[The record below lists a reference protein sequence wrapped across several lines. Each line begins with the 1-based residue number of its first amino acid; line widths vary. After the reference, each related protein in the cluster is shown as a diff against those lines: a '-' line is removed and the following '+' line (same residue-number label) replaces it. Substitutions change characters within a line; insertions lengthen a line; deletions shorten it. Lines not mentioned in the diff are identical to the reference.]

1 MPRGP
6 QAETK
11 AVDMELSDLA
21 SEDAI
26 CSFRGGTRDV
36 PLLDSEKPLPC
47 PGSPQHMREERE
59 RERDGVVSGER

>member
-1 MPRGP
+1 MVPRGP

-26 CSFRGGTRDV
+26 CSFMAGHV
-36 PLLDSEKPLPC
+36 MFPF
-47 PGSPQHMREERE
+47 
-59 RERDGVVSGER
+59 

>member
-1 MPRGP
+1 MVPRGP

-36 PLLDSEKPLPC
+36 PLLDSEKL
-47 PGSPQHMREERE
+47 SRVRVRH
-59 RERDGVVSGER
+59 ST